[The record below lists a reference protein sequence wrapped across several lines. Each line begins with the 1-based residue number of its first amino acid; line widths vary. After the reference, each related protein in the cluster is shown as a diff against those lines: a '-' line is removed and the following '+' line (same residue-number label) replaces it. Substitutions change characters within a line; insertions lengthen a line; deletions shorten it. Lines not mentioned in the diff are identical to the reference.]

1 MKPTSVFHALIFASA
16 LGLLGILVSA
26 VLVDHQVI
34 SKLYFDLTL
43 VVTLFLSV
51 SSVFLGFVVET
62 K

>member
-1 MKPTSVFHALIFASA
+1 MKPASVFHALILA
-16 LGLLGILVSA
+16 LGLLSILVSA
-26 VLVDHQVI
+26 VLVDHQVL
-34 SKLYFDLTL
+34 SKLYFDLSL

>member
-1 MKPTSVFHALIFASA
+1 MKPASVFHALILASA
-16 LGLLGILVSA
+16 LGLLSILVSA
-26 VLVDHQVI
+26 VLVDHQVL
-34 SKLYFDLTL
+34 SKLYFDLSL